1 MGQTPIVAL
10 AVQDALASGADI
22 DAAAAVA
29 AEGTSPPED
38 LNGDAAYRSHLAQVL
53 VKRALTEAAG

>member
-1 MGQTPIVAL
+1 MGPTPMLAT

-29 AEGTSPPED
+29 AQGTSPPED
-38 LNGDAAYRSHLAQVL
+38 LNGDVEYRTHLAQVL